1 MVDSPS
7 FLFCGLGVPA
17 LGLPAGNAQ
26 SRTVAAFSSQF
37 GIILTKILV
46 KNSKNAKLDTC
57 HAKLDQNLALNKRIF
72 CKIYAKSLLRGARI
86 NKKTRP
92 LPREKGRAA
101 VFVAWMGC
109 VPSGDFL

>member
-1 MVDSPS
+1 LILL
-7 FLFCGLGVPA
+7 LFFFAVWGFRLWGSRQGTRKAGLW
-17 LGLPAGNAQ
+17 
-26 SRTVAAFSSQF
+26 AAFSSQF
-37 GIILTKILV
+37 GIILTKILA

-57 HAKLDQNLALNKRIF
+57 HAKLDQNWALNKRIF
-72 CKIYAKSLLRGARI
+72 CKICAKSLLRGARI
-86 NKKTRP
+86 NKKTRL